1 MRVDGALEKLIGRN
15 CMTLLYLLDHTD
27 GLSPIFSRFF
37 DEIITISEPTSEL
50 SRAAED
56 ICCIVVDLAESQSM
70 QKVAKYRDLYRG
82 IPMLV
87 VTHKGIDMQASVRM
101 GVDGF
106 ILHPYDEDQIARL
119 MGKFRYEKD
128 RKDVYEEKAR
138 SDRDHI
144 TSLLNADSLFQKIKS
159 GEDNALLL
167 INIDNFDMINT
178 LYGMDMGDKVLAKV
192 AGYLHKMVPDNSS
205 LHRLDADEFVFLLNA
220 YKDDQAGVL
229 SKQIKSFFEL
239 THFKIDG
246 IDFNL
251 RVSIG
256 IASGSDISLFHHAK
270 IALKEAKDSGK
281 NTIVRFRENSPFLKK
296 QRETLFWIDEV
307 KSALEEERI
316 HAYYQPI
323 FDNHSGKV
331 LKYEA
336 LCRLEASDKQIY
348 PPERFIYAARLGGLM
363 TNLTRAMIDTAFK
376 RFSENSY
383 EFSINVTREDLNERY
398 ILSFLKRKCYLYNI
412 APSRVFIEVMD
423 EISLD
428 LMGSYLEQL
437 QALSEH
443 GFKLA
448 IDDFGTESSNYST
461 LLELKADYLKI
472 DGCFIENIDQ
482 DENTQLIVESIVEF
496 SKKIGASTIAE
507 YVNSPSVFK
516 KIRELGVDHAQGYY
530 IGKAQPYLMDEQEI
544 A

>member
-1 MRVDGALEKLIGRN
+1 
-15 CMTLLYLLDHTD
+15 MTLLYLLDHTD
-27 GLSPIFSRFF
+27 ELSVTFSRFF
-37 DEIITISEPTSEL
+37 DEIITISEPVSEPL
-50 SRAAED
+50 IAVDD
-56 ICCIVVDLAESQSM
+56 ICCMVIDLAESQSM
-70 QKVAKYRDLYRG
+70 QKVIKYRDLYRDV
-82 IPMLV
+82 PMLV
-87 VTHKGIDMQASVRM
+87 VTHKGIDMQASVRI

-106 ILHPYDEDQIARL
+106 ILYPYDEDQIARL
-119 MGKFRYEKD
+119 MAKFRYAKD

-138 SDRDHI
+138 SNRDHI
-144 TSLLNADSLFQKIKS
+144 TSLLNADSLFQKIKG

-178 LYGMDMGDKVLAKV
+178 LYGMDMGDKVLAKA
-192 AGYLHKMVPDNSS
+192 AGYLHKMVPENSS
-205 LHRLDADEFVFLLNA
+205 LHRLDADEFVFLLSA
-220 YKDDQAGVL
+220 DKDGQAGVL

-239 THFKIDG
+239 THFKIDD

-256 IASGSDISLFHHAK
+256 IASGSAISMFHHAK

-296 QRETLFWIDEV
+296 QRETLYWVDEV
-307 KSALEEERI
+307 KSALEEGRI
-316 HAYYQPI
+316 RAYYQPI
-323 FDNHSGKV
+323 YDNHSGKV

-363 TNLTRAMIDTAFK
+363 TNLTRAMIDNAFK

-428 LMGSYLEQL
+428 LMSSYLEQL

-461 LLELKADYLKI
+461 LLDLKADYLKI
-472 DGCFIENIDQ
+472 DGRFVQNIDQ

-496 SKKIGASTIAE
+496 AKKIGASTIAE

-530 IGKAQPYLMDEQEI
+530 IGKAQPYLIDEQEI